1 MEITNKRYNLS
12 NLQAKFTDYLIAE
25 NISSITLKNY
35 RSDIKHFF
43 NWIAKSNH
51 DQEMTSITSLEVIIE
66 YKTYLIDDQTP
77 QKTLNRRLS
86 AIRKFCSF
94 CISQRWIEENHA
106 KKVMNHKTTIDP
118 VCHPEFISGSR
129 LKTNEMLNQ
138 VQNDKIT
145 TQDDMLLEFKAEFPK
160 DFDNLH
166 DYFEI
171 INYPQLQGK

>member
-1 MEITNKRYNLS
+1 MEKRYNLS

-25 NISSITLKNY
+25 NISPITLKNY

-43 NWIAKSNH
+43 NWIAKSNR
-51 DQEMTSITSLEVIIE
+51 DQEMTSITSLEIIIE

-77 QKTLNRRLS
+77 QKTINRRLS

-106 KKVMNHKTTIDP
+106 KKVMNHTTSP
-118 VCHPEFISGSR
+118 R
-129 LKTNEMLNQ
+129 LPTFAQ
-138 VQNDKIT
+138 GFGVAGTSTSSNDI
-145 TQDDMLLEFKAEFPK
+145 LAEFKTEFPN

-171 INYPQLQGK
+171 INYPQSQGK